1 MKMSDIEKRLVEDT
15 DHELSNRKS
24 KVKILCVQIN

>member
-1 MKMSDIEKRLVEDT
+1 MKMSDIEKRFVEDT

-24 KVKILCVQIN
+24 KVRIFVFR